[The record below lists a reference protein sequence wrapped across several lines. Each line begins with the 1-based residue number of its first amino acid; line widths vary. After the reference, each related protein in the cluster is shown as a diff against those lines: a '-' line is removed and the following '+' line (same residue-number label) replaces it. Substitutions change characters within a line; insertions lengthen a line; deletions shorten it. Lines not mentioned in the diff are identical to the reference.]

1 MRILFLGGGNM
12 ATALIGGLLQR
23 GLACGD
29 VRVIDVAE
37 PARRLVQGKFG
48 VSAMAA
54 LDAPIVEDLVV
65 LAVKPQHLHEAAK
78 SLRAYL
84 RGQLVISIAAGVR
97 IADLARWLGGHQRI
111 VRVMPNTPALIR
123 LGISGMF
130 APAQVDQNDRDRAQ
144 NLLDGVGGVVWVDR
158 EEHIDAVTAVSG
170 SGPAY
175 VYYFIEALEQAG
187 ADLGLSGAQAHD
199 LAVQTF
205 VGASRLAAV
214 GPDAP
219 HVLRARV
226 TSKAGTTEAALKV
239 MEAHDVKRS
248 IAQAVQAAARRSREL
263 GEDFSKDQ
271 S

>member
-23 GLACGD
+23 GFVSAD
-29 VRVIDVAE
+29 VRVIDVSE
-37 PARRLVQGKFG
+37 SARQLVQGQFG
-48 VSAMAA
+48 VNAVAA
-54 LDAPIVEDLVV
+54 LDTQIVEDVVV
-65 LAVKPQHLHEAAK
+65 LAVKPQHMHEAAGRV
-78 SLRAYL
+78 RAHL

-97 IADLARWLGGHQRI
+97 TADLARWLGGHERI

-123 LGISGMF
+123 SGICGMF
-130 APAQVDQNDRDRAQ
+130 APASVDKTDRDCAQ
-144 NLLDGVGGVVWVDR
+144 SLLDAVGGVIWVDR
-158 EEHIDAVTAVSG
+158 EEHIDVVTAVSG

-187 ADLGLSGAQAHD
+187 VDLGLTAGQAHD

-205 VGASRLAAV
+205 VGASRLAAAST
-214 GPDAP
+214 DAAQ
-219 HVLRARV
+219 VLRARV

-239 MEAHDVKRS
+239 MEAHDVKGS

-263 GEDFSKDQ
+263 GDDFGKDH
-271 S
+271 